1 MKEVEPMASR
11 VPKNEREWK
20 KEIEALKEVFVV
32 QVALREK
39 EKDLWKTTEEEKWR
53 IKESLRKIQ
62 TNNDQLKEEKEN
74 LLQEKGKLRTMAETE
89 IEWRK
94 EEIRQQKDQDDRLQL
109 QVSQRLK
116 QKWENFDKLY

>member
-74 LLQEKGKLRTMAETE
+74 LLQEKDKLRTMAETE

>member
-74 LLQEKGKLRTMAETE
+74 LLQEKDKL
-89 IEWRK
+89 
-94 EEIRQQKDQDDRLQL
+94 
-109 QVSQRLK
+109 
-116 QKWENFDKLY
+116 WENGKDRN